1 MQLLEGEL
9 VLSPSDLTGFAAC
22 AHLSELNLL
31 VARGELARPEHH
43 DPELE
48 IISRAGDTHEGKV
61 LAGFR
66 AEGRSVVEVAYD
78 GSSLADLRDAEAK
91 TLVAMQSGA
100 DVVYQA
106 TFFDGRWR
114 GHADFLL
121 RVEEPSELGSWSYEV
136 ADAKLARRVKAAAL
150 LQMSAY
156 SEQVERLQGRA
167 PTSMHVLTGDGER
180 HAFRVAE
187 YSAYFR
193 TLKAEYEARVLGPPT
208 QSYPDKVEH
217 CGICRWSERCDDQR
231 RTDDHLSTV
240 GGMRSDQI
248 RKLNAVGITTAAELA
263 AAPAGLRVAGIGA
276 VTGERLR
283 RQAVLQLRGAD
294 ADVPV
299 FERLAAEVAEIGGSR
314 RGLAGLP
321 EPSPGD
327 LFFDMEGD
335 PFATEGGLEYLFG
348 VIELVAGE
356 PKYHAFWGHD
366 RAGEKRAFED
376 FMDFVADR
384 RSDDPGLHIYH
395 YAPYE
400 PSAVKRLMGLHGTR
414 EDQVDGLLR
423 DSVFVDLYRVLK
435 QSVQVS
441 TDSYSLKK
449 IEALY
454 MERAS
459 GEVMNAASS
468 IVAYEEYL
476 EVGDPELLESI
487 AKYNEA
493 DCESTRLLRDWLE
506 ARRSEAEQEL
516 GPIARP
522 EARVAVESESVAA
535 ESDEVAVLVTTLG
548 GDAGPD
554 SSRNEEEHA
563 AWLLA
568 QLLRWHQREDK
579 PEWWAYFDRV
589 ERGSEEDLVADAECI
604 GALEYEGEV
613 GRIKDSI
620 VHRYRFPAQ
629 DHKFSA
635 GDKAVDPATTS
646 GAGEVV
652 TVDNANATID
662 LKRGLRSTSPHPR
675 ALIPPGPYDNKKHRA
690 AIRAVAVW
698 VAEHGIDA
706 PGPFRAVRDL
716 LLRRAPATQAVL
728 ALDQECLAI
737 QGPPGSGK
745 TYTGAR
751 MIVGLLDAGRTV
763 GITAHTHAA
772 IGQLLREVVKVAGEQ
787 QVTCRA
793 LQKCKAK
800 QHCGDHR
807 VQSTDDQGEL
817 EVALEAGGVNLI
829 AGTPW
834 LWSREEM
841 IGSVDTLFVDEAG
854 QMALANVVAVAAAM
868 NNLVL
873 LGDPQQLAQ
882 PSKGSHPIGAGR
894 SALEHLLGEH
904 DTIPPELGMFLDT
917 TFRMHPDVCAFV
929 SEVAYEDR
937 LRSVP
942 GLEQQRVTSSDAALT
957 GSGVRFFP
965 VEHAGNRIASTEEAV
980 AVGAVVDALLGG
992 SWTNRLGETRALT
1005 LDDVLVVAPYNAHV
1019 ARLRTE
1025 LGPDVRVGT
1034 VDKFQGQEAPVAIY
1048 SMATSSAADISRTI
1062 EFLYDLHRANV
1073 AVSRAR
1079 ALSVLVCS
1087 PALLRVHC
1095 HNPEQMRLVNALCRY
1110 VELAGNRSAAG

>member
-22 AHLSELNLL
+22 AHLTELNLL
-31 VARGELARPEHH
+31 VARGELARPERH

-167 PTSMHVLTGDGER
+167 PTSMHVLTGDGQR

-231 RTDDHLSTV
+231 RADDHLSTV

-276 VTGERLR
+276 VTSERLR
-283 RQAVLQLRGAD
+283 RQAALQLRGAD

-299 FERLAAEVAEIGGSR
+299 FERLALEVAEIGGSN

-366 RAGEKRAFED
+366 RAGEKRAFGD

-384 RSDDPGLHIYH
+384 RRENPGLHIYH

-414 EDQVDGLLR
+414 EDEVDGLLR

-459 GEVMNAASS
+459 GEVMSAASS

-476 EVGDPELLESI
+476 EVGDPGLLESI
-487 AKYNEA
+487 AEYNEA

-516 GPIARP
+516 GPLPRP
-522 EARVAVESESVAA
+522 EAHAAVESEAVAT

-548 GDAGPD
+548 GDAGPTP
-554 SSRNEEEHA
+554 RERRGARGVA
-563 AWLLA
+563 A
-568 QLLRWHQREDK
+568 
-579 PEWWAYFDRV
+579 
-589 ERGSEEDLVADAECI
+589 
-604 GALEYEGEV
+604 
-613 GRIKDSI
+613 
-620 VHRYRFPAQ
+620 
-629 DHKFSA
+629 
-635 GDKAVDPATTS
+635 
-646 GAGEVV
+646 
-652 TVDNANATID
+652 
-662 LKRGLRSTSPHPR
+662 
-675 ALIPPGPYDNKKHRA
+675 
-690 AIRAVAVW
+690 RAVA
-698 VAEHGIDA
+698 
-706 PGPFRAVRDL
+706 AV
-716 LLRRAPATQAVL
+716 APARGQARVVGVL
-728 ALDQECLAI
+728 R
-737 QGPPGSGK
+737 P
-745 TYTGAR
+745 
-751 MIVGLLDAGRTV
+751 GRTRFRGGSRRRRRV
-763 GITAHTHAA
+763 HRCTRVRGR
-772 IGQLLREVVKVAGEQ
+772 G
-787 QVTCRA
+787 RA
-793 LQKCKAK
+793 
-800 QHCGDHR
+800 
-807 VQSTDDQGEL
+807 DQGL
-817 EVALEAGGVNLI
+817 DRPPLPV
-829 AGTPW
+829 P
-834 LWSREEM
+834 
-841 IGSVDTLFVDEAG
+841 
-854 QMALANVVAVAAAM
+854 
-868 NNLVL
+868 
-873 LGDPQQLAQ
+873 
-882 PSKGSHPIGAGR
+882 GAGPQV
-894 SALEHLLGEH
+894 LGRRQGGGPGDDEPCRRGRDRRPHERH
-904 DTIPPELGMFLDT
+904 D
-917 TFRMHPDVCAFV
+917 R
-929 SEVAYEDR
+929 
-937 LRSVP
+937 
-942 GLEQQRVTSSDAALT
+942 
-957 GSGVRFFP
+957 
-965 VEHAGNRIASTEEAV
+965 
-980 AVGAVVDALLGG
+980 
-992 SWTNRLGETRALT
+992 
-1005 LDDVLVVAPYNAHV
+1005 
-1019 ARLRTE
+1019 
-1025 LGPDVRVGT
+1025 
-1034 VDKFQGQEAPVAIY
+1034 
-1048 SMATSSAADISRTI
+1048 
-1062 EFLYDLHRANV
+1062 
-1073 AVSRAR
+1073 SRAR
-1079 ALSVLVCS
+1079 APFHQ
-1087 PALLRVHC
+1087 PAPARSSRRGRTTTRT
-1095 HNPEQMRLVNALCRY
+1095 PRGDPGSGRLGRRARDRRSRAIPCGARS
-1110 VELAGNRSAAG
+1110 LAPARAGRPGCARARPGVSRGSGSARLGEDLHGSRA